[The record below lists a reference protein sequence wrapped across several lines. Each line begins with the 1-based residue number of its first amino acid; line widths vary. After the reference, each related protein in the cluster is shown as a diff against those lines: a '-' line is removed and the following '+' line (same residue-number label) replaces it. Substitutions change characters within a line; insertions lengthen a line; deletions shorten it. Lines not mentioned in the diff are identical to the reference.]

1 MKNNGRAEEVAQ
13 LLEEQASSGMSK
25 KAFCEARGLAPSMF
39 YYWQRRLSEAP
50 AMAGQEPGFTQL
62 EVRPGAELEVR
73 LPGGQWLG
81 VRASSA
87 GALRLL
93 LEAIGQRHA

>member
-1 MKNNGRAEEVAQ
+1 MKDKGRAEEMAQ

-39 YYWQRRLSEAP
+39 YYWQRRLSAEP
-50 AMAGQEPGFTQL
+50 AMPDQEPGFTQL
-62 EVRPGAELEVR
+62 EVKPTVELEVR
-73 LPGGQWLG
+73 LRGGQWLG

-87 GALRLL
+87 GALSLL